1 MSVTHAQ
8 FTIERHYPYSPRQTF
23 SAFAEPELRRQW
35 FANPG
40 GWDDAEW
47 EMDFRVGGHEIN
59 RGGGRAFECRFH
71 DIVNA
76 ERIVYAYDLWH
87 DGHLVSVSLAT
98 IEFTA
103 RDGGTHLR
111 FTEQGAFFDGEIA
124 AAQREH
130 GTGKL
135 LDRLERFLAG
145 APVR

>member
-1 MSVTHAQ
+1 MSVTHAD
-8 FTIERHYPYSPRQTF
+8 FTIERRYPYAPAQTF
-23 SAFAEPELRRQW
+23 SAFAEPELRRRW

-47 EMDFRVGGHEIN
+47 SLDFRVGGRERN
-59 RGGGRAFECRFH
+59 AGGGRAFDCTFH
-71 DIVNA
+71 DIVAA

-98 IEFTA
+98 IEFAGESET
-103 RDGGTHLR
+103 RLR
-111 FTEQGAFFDGEIA
+111 FTEQGVFFDGEIA

-135 LDRLERFLAG
+135 LDLLERFLAG
-145 APVR
+145 EPVR

>member
-1 MSVTHAQ
+1 MSVTHAD
-8 FTIERHYPYSPRQTF
+8 FTIERRYPYSPPQTF
-23 SAFAEPELRRQW
+23 SAFADPELRRQW

-47 EMDFRVGGHEIN
+47 ELDFRVGGRERN
-59 RGGGRAFECRFH
+59 AGGGREFDCRFH
-71 DIVNA
+71 DIADA

-98 IEFTA
+98 IEFSAVADGTA
-103 RDGGTHLR
+103 LR

-145 APVR
+145 ELVR